1 MPRDIALRSATDAP
15 RFFLP
20 RPASND
26 ARAEISMD
34 KLKITGGVP
43 LNGQIAMAGA
53 KNAALPILAAALLTR
68 DAVQLSNVP
77 QLADVSTMGKLLR
90 GMGASVTRDGTEV
103 TLHAAQLS
111 STEAPYELVKTMRA
125 SVLVLGPLVAR
136 EGQARVSLPG
146 GCAIGARPVD
156 QHIKGLQALGA
167 EISIE
172 QGYMVARLAGRATRL
187 QGARIVTDMVTV
199 TGTENLMMAATLANG
214 ETVIENAAREPEV
227 VDLANLLIAMGA
239 RISGAGTDRIV
250 VQGVERLHGAQHRV
264 MADRIETGTFVT
276 AAVASAVH
284 GASDVLLTGAA
295 ATALDAVLDKLREA
309 GARIETGADWI
320 RVQAQG
326 RPKAVSLRTAP
337 YPAFPTD
344 MQAQLMAMDCVAQG
358 VGRITETIFENRF
371 MHVLELQRLGANI
384 AIEGNTAVVQ
394 GVARLSGATVM
405 ATDLRASASLVIAGL
420 VADGETVVD
429 RIYHL
434 DRGYDRMEAR
444 LQALGARI
452 ERIK

>member
-1 MPRDIALRSATDAP
+1 MALTRERLTERSAALR
-15 RFFLP
+15 FLP
-20 RPASND
+20 PLPAAND
-26 ARAEISMD
+26 AQAQHPMD
-34 KLKITGGVP
+34 KLRIAGGVP
-43 LNGQIAMAGA
+43 LHGQVAMAGA
-53 KNAALPILAAALLTR
+53 KNAALPIMAATLLTR
-68 DAVQLSNVP
+68 DELRLSNVP

-90 GMGASVTRDGTEV
+90 GMGVSVERGGTDV
-103 TLHAAQLS
+103 VLRAADLA

-136 EGQARVSLPG
+136 AGQARVSLPG

-167 EISIE
+167 EIHIE
-172 QGYMVARLAGRATRL
+172 QGYMVATARRL

-199 TGTENLMMAATLANG
+199 TGTENLMMAACLADG

-227 VDLANLLIAMGA
+227 VDLANLLVAMGA
-239 RISGAGTDRIV
+239 KIAGAGSDRIV
-250 VQGVERLHGAQHRV
+250 VQGVQRLHGAAHRV
-264 MADRIETGTFVT
+264 MPDRIETGTFVV
-276 AAVASAVH
+276 AAVASGLF
-284 GASDVLLTGAA
+284 GATDVTLTGTAA
-295 ATALDAVLDKLREA
+295 HTLDAVLDKLREA
-309 GARIETGADWI
+309 GASIEAGADFI
-320 RVQAQG
+320 RVRSNR

-344 MQAQLMAMDCVAQG
+344 MQAQLMALDCVADG

-394 GVARLSGATVM
+394 GVPRLSGAKVM

-420 VADGETVVD
+420 VAEGETLVD

-452 ERIK
+452 ERVK